1 MPEEQIEP
9 TESLVTKT
17 ARPGRL
23 TADEVCDSVGR
34 RVRELRVGM
43 GLTME
48 QFADAAGLST
58 GMLSKV
64 EHGQTSPSFS
74 TLIALAD
81 AAEVPF
87 TAFFRGL
94 DEERDAVVVP
104 AGQGME
110 IIHEG
115 AGPGR
120 VYRDLGSLRGPTR
133 EIESLYVTI
142 TEPDEVFPLFQHG
155 GVEFIYILEGCVEY
169 GYGTKRYLLQTG
181 DSMQFRGEV
190 THGPTALIDLPLRFL
205 SLKVAPPPDPSPTN
219 STA

>member
-1 MPEEQIEP
+1 MPDEQIEP

-23 TADEVCDSVGR
+23 TADEVCESVGR

-48 QFADAAGLST
+48 QFADAAGLSI

-74 TLIALAD
+74 TLISLAD

-94 DEERDAVVVP
+94 DEERDAVIVP

-120 VYRDLGSLRGPTR
+120 VYQDLGSLRGPTR

-142 TEPDEVFPLFQHG
+142 TEPDEVFPLFQHA

-169 GYGTKRYLLQTG
+169 GYGTKRYLLHTG

>member
-1 MPEEQIEP
+1 MPTDRSEP
-9 TESLVTKT
+9 EALRTVNDNRT
-17 ARPGRL
+17 GRL
-23 TADEVCDSVGR
+23 TTDEVCESVGR

-48 QFADAAGLST
+48 QFADAAGLSI

-74 TLIALAD
+74 TLISLAD

-94 DEERDAVVVP
+94 DEERDAVIVP

-120 VYRDLGSLRGPTR
+120 VYQDLGSLRGPTR

-142 TEPDEVFPLFQHG
+142 TEPDEVFPLFQHA

-169 GYGTKRYLLQTG
+169 GYGTKRYVLNAG
-181 DSMQFRGEV
+181 DAMQIRGEV
-190 THGPTALIDLPLRFL
+190 THGPTALIKLPLRFL
-205 SLKVAPPPDPSPTN
+205 SLKVTHPPDSN
-219 STA
+219 SSSNP